1 MTWFP
6 FHYGSSISHKVLQFD
21 SHSTMAPVSATKS
34 YSLIPIP
41 PSFSGEVKQQHQV
54 LQGKGETI
62 KNLQTNI
69 QGRQK
74 VWLVCCGEKLDTCA
88 CLSEL
93 MSLSD
98 QVSEDLEVIAA
109 WRKEDTEEEEE
120 LQVSMV
126 GKEDACEMV

>member
-1 MTWFP
+1 M
-6 FHYGSSISHKVLQFD
+6 
-21 SHSTMAPVSATKS
+21 
-34 YSLIPIP
+34 
-41 PSFSGEVKQQHQV
+41 
-54 LQGKGETI
+54 
-62 KNLQTNI
+62 
-69 QGRQK
+69 
-74 VWLVCCGEKLDTCA
+74 CA

-126 GKEDACEMV
+126 GKEDACEMM